1 MGKQWTGMWLA
12 AALAACGPVE
22 KSGNRGEA
30 PAGGELPGDDGIE
43 VADVRPDHEPT
54 APGRLQ
60 GRLDD
65 DGGYQP
71 AGQLPQG
78 GAIAAD
84 RARLVDLQGR
94 VLGEA
99 AIGPDGRFSVG
110 GLTATGEVTLV
121 EVLAAGEPAGQVLV
135 VPGLSVGGD
144 AHTLPVSVE
153 TSVEASVYLRLVADG
168 HAVDPIEVAVRV
180 TPAMAAVC
188 DVDGL
193 TRAVWQAHQA
203 FTRTLGSGAA
213 LDIAALTSARRR
225 AWGELAVDLDTGH
238 PEAWPNFMA
247 AARVGLR
254 GLGVDDETTLLAEL
268 AAGAALASHLDADAC
283 RTAGLAGAADQVARV
298 GGPTV
303 SPWVAGHPYAEA
315 IQIEALA
322 RLGVAFADVE
332 DAEDVEVAEDA
343 LIGALVGPV
352 LTALV
357 AGDEADEAVAHAAF
371 QIALEARNDLED
383 VAGDGGEAIAQ
394 VALDL
399 EARLELALAGLER
412 DDLRGWLRAAA
423 PWVACHLGG
432 LIRIPGGHPP
442 VEEPPVEEPPVVVD
456 PTP

>member
-238 PEAWPNFMA
+238 IVVHDVVCAVDVGRVLNRALVTGQVEGAIVQA
-247 AARVGLR
+247 HGYTISEDLQAIERAVGLR
-254 GLGVDDETTLLAEL
+254 AIFVLGAT
-268 AAGAALASHLDADAC
+268 
-283 RTAGLAGAADQVARV
+283 
-298 GGPTV
+298 
-303 SPWVAGHPYAEA
+303 
-315 IQIEALA
+315 
-322 RLGVAFADVE
+322 
-332 DAEDVEVAEDA
+332 
-343 LIGALVGPV
+343 
-352 LTALV
+352 
-357 AGDEADEAVAHAAF
+357 GD
-371 QIALEARNDLED
+371 
-383 VAGDGGEAIAQ
+383 
-394 VALDL
+394 
-399 EARLELALAGLER
+399 
-412 DDLRGWLRAAA
+412 
-423 PWVACHLGG
+423 
-432 LIRIPGGHPP
+432 
-442 VEEPPVEEPPVVVD
+442 
-456 PTP
+456 